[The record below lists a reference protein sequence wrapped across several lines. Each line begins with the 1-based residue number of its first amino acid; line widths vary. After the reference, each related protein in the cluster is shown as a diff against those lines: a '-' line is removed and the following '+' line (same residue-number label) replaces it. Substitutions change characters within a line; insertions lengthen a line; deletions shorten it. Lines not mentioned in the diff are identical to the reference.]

1 MESKI
6 KALQGELDA
15 EKERNKSL
23 QSMQEKSDKVRK
35 KETFFPFLFLSKSKY
50 NYFKI
55 LI

>member
-23 QSMQEKSDKVRK
+23 QSMQEKSDKVK
-35 KETFFPFLFLSKSKY
+35 NKINSPFSVSL
-50 NYFKI
+50 KI
-55 LI
+55 

>member
-23 QSMQEKSDKVRK
+23 QSMQEKSDKVK
-35 KETFFPFLFLSKSKY
+35 NKTILLFCFTQ
-50 NYFKI
+50 NIFI

>member
-23 QSMQEKSDKVRK
+23 QSMQEKSDKVK
-35 KETFFPFLFLSKSKY
+35 YKINSPFSVSL
-50 NYFKI
+50 KI
-55 LI
+55 